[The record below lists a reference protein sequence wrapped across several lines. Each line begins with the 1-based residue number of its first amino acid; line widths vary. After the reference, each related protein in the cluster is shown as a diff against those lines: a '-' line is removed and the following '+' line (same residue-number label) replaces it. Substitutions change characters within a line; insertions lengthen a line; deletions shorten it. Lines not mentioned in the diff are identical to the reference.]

1 MTQSVNWHRPELV
14 IPIEQLSA
22 FADGPFNGNPAAV
35 CLLDQ
40 WLPEALMQA
49 IAAENNLSET
59 AFVVSEA
66 DRHALRWFTPRCE
79 VEFCG
84 HATLAAAA
92 VLFRQAPTMA
102 TLTFATRSG
111 ALQVERNGALLTL
124 KGPALIAAACPTPA
138 ALVEALGVEPLQCL
152 RSTDWLV
159 VFDRQSTIEA
169 LAPAMDQLAS
179 LEGRGVIVTAPG
191 DDVDFVSRFFAPGIG
206 IAEDPVTGSAHC
218 ILMPYWAKRLG
229 RSALQA
235 RQLSQRGGLLHCR
248 LEDNQVLISGRV
260 VPYLRGNLVLP
271 NPI

>member
-92 VLFRQAPTMA
+92 VLFRQAPTM
-102 TLTFATRSG
+102 
-111 ALQVERNGALLTL
+111 
-124 KGPALIAAACPTPA
+124 KG
-138 ALVEALGVEPLQCL
+138 
-152 RSTDWLV
+152 
-159 VFDRQSTIEA
+159 
-169 LAPAMDQLAS
+169 
-179 LEGRGVIVTAPG
+179 
-191 DDVDFVSRFFAPGIG
+191 
-206 IAEDPVTGSAHC
+206 
-218 ILMPYWAKRLG
+218 
-229 RSALQA
+229 
-235 RQLSQRGGLLHCR
+235 
-248 LEDNQVLISGRV
+248 N
-260 VPYLRGNLVLP
+260 
-271 NPI
+271 